1 MRYKKKVIVSDIFTT
16 PTARAERLH
25 RVRNLANLTRK
36 EMCENSSLNI
46 CTYKG
51 WEVGGYGGLPVDG
64 AERVTKR
71 VAEEGVVCT
80 VEWLLYEIGQ
90 GPYIIP
96 DFKKLKQDHSKKTT
110 TVTIS
115 EEKGKILQEIL
126 LFRKNFPEAIDYQI
140 KDDGVAPIYNQNDF
154 VAGMKYF
161 GGTIKTIVNQYCIVQ
176 TLDGKTL
183 VRLLKEGT
191 SPNKFLLLCT
201 NPQTSVANPAL
212 YDVEVV
218 SAAPILRCY
227 RQSKPEE

>member
-1 MRYKKKVIVSDIFTT
+1 
-16 PTARAERLH
+16 
-25 RVRNLANLTRK
+25 
-36 EMCENSSLNI
+36 MCENSSLNI

-64 AERVTKR
+64 AERVIKR
-71 VAEEGVVCT
+71 IAEEGVVCT
-80 VEWLLYEIGQ
+80 AEWLLYEIGQ

-96 DFKKLKQDHSKKTT
+96 DFKKLNKDSQRINTAE
-110 TVTIS
+110 IS
-115 EEKGKILQEIL
+115 EEKEKILQEIL

-140 KDDGVAPIYNQNDF
+140 KDDGVTPIYNPNDF
-154 VAGMKYF
+154 VAGVKYF
-161 GGTIKTIVNQYCIVQ
+161 GDTIRTIVNQYCIVQ

-201 NPQTSVANPAL
+201 NPQTLVTNPAL
-212 YDVEVV
+212 YDVELA

-227 RQSKPEE
+227 KQIKPEK